1 MAPALTEMGN
11 IYAWRG
17 FFYTN
22 EAFEPEHF
30 KRYHKGL
37 NPLGTHPFEFP
48 QLGLIRD
55 TAPEPDFDNN
65 YGFWSFTN
73 KSALVDY
80 VSKEEEAHA
89 VFREL
94 DHERAIIYAVVKLSG
109 DIVEHDAGWRSSEME
124 LMSLYAKRSAETRQI
139 IANDLGWPFDIHH
152 IDVGLETHPTNI
164 TTIPEEE
171 AHGSTDR

>member
-1 MAPALTEMGN
+1 MVPALIEMGD
-11 IYAWRG
+11 IYAWRA

-55 TAPEPDFDNN
+55 TAPEPDIDNN
-65 YGFWSFTN
+65 YGFWSFVN
-73 KSALVDY
+73 KSDLVEY
-80 VSKEEEAHA
+80 VSAEEEAHA

-94 DHERAIIYAVVKLSG
+94 EHERAIIYAVVKLSG

-124 LMSLYAKRSAETRQI
+124 IMSMYAKRTPEARQTI
-139 IANDLGWPFDIHH
+139 GDDLGWPFDIQH
-152 IDVGLETHPTNI
+152 IDTGLETFPA
-164 TTIPEEE
+164 TTTAIPQEE
-171 AHGSTDR
+171 A